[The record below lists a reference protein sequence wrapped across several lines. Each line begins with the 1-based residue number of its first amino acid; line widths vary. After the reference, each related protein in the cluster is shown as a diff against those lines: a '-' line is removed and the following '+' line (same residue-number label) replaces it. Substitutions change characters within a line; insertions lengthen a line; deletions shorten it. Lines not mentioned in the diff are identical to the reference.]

1 MLVINRREGES
12 FVIGDGI
19 EVRILELTHTRVKL
33 GITAPDGVVIL
44 RNEIL
49 LARTTNV
56 AAAQSSGGEQLTA
69 LASVLRS
76 RDLNPH
82 KEG

>member
-12 FVIGDGI
+12 LIIGDGI

-33 GITAPDGVVIL
+33 GITAPEGVTIL

-49 LARTTNV
+49 LARTANV
-56 AAAQSSGGEQLTA
+56 AAAHSSSGDQLTA
-69 LASVLRS
+69 LASALRS
-76 RDLNPH
+76 KSADPDPR
-82 KEG
+82 G